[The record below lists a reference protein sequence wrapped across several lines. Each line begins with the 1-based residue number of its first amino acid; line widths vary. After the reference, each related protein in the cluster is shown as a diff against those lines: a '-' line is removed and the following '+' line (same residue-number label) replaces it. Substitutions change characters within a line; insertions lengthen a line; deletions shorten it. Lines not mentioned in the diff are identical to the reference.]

1 MLTCHLHLPRV
12 VDVSLPRFSIT
23 GNYDL
28 KRTLSHLGVT
38 KIFEEHGDLTRIAP
52 HRSLKVGE
60 VSLPGLDASPP
71 PPAFP
76 SLPFTQPWS
85 HSGPLSQQP
94 GEIQI

>member
-60 VSLPGLDASPP
+60 VSLPGLGRLPSPSRLP
-71 PPAFP
+71 LPTLHAALEPLWATVPAAR
-76 SLPFTQPWS
+76 
-85 HSGPLSQQP
+85 
-94 GEIQI
+94 